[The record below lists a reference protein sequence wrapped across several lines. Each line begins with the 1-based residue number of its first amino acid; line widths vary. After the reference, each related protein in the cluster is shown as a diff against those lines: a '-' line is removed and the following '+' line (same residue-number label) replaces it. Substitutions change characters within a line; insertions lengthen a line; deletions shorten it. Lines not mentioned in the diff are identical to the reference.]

1 MCNKDLRGREKK
13 YKTKIFL
20 EKEWRVE
27 IERAFNAKGI

>member
-20 EKEWRVE
+20 EESRVE